1 MVWRIRM
8 MVFLEK
14 TFIREVREETRR
26 KSKTVLKDSLRRA
39 KTHDTASVFL
49 AFLRALRG

>member
-14 TFIREVREETRR
+14 HVSAKVAKGHEENQ
-26 KSKTVLKDSLRRA
+26 KP
-39 KTHDTASVFL
+39 F
-49 AFLRALRG
+49 